1 MSIPRPLASFSL
13 LASYYQNENETTC
26 KKINI
31 NIQDVV
37 DPATSTTF
45 QTTSITTTPKNSNS
59 IVIYKSKFVS
69 DAQRARIASEPVALL
84 REKLATQYGIT
95 KKN

>member
-1 MSIPRPLASFSL
+1 MSIPTPLASFSL

-31 NIQDVV
+31 QNVV

-45 QTTSITTTPKNSNS
+45 QTTSITTHPKNSNS